1 MLNSVEI
8 NDKSESDSTIFN
20 AVSMGMHDTS
30 LTIIFK
36 VQVLK
41 FLRLEL
47 ELHAQDIEFNYAT
60 SYMIM

>member
-41 FLRLEL
+41 CLRLEL